1 MPSSHVRRLHG
12 IAGCALLAAALGC
25 ESPPPPDDVR
35 PVATVR
41 EIMADMIAPSAD
53 VLWSAI
59 TTVETPDGYVDKGP
73 ETDEEWASLRHS
85 ATTMVESANL
95 MVMSDR
101 RVAPEG
107 AAASAPGYEL
117 EPDSISSLIE
127 SDRTHWVALVHE
139 LQDAGQVFLTAID
152 ARDSSPLFDAGDGLN
167 TACEDC
173 HQAFW
178 YPPSN

>member
-1 MPSSHVRRLHG
+1 MPKLRS
-12 IAGCALLAAALGC
+12 IAACVVAAGLWGC
-25 ESPPPPDDVR
+25 ESAPPPSELR

-41 EIMADMIAPSAD
+41 GVMADMVAPSAD

-59 TTVETPDGYVDKGP
+59 QTVETPEGFIDKAP

-85 ATTMVESANL
+85 ATIMVESANL
-95 MVMSDR
+95 LLMEGR

-107 AAASAPGYEL
+107 ATAAAPGYEL
-117 EPDSISSLIE
+117 EPDSIAALIAA
-127 SDRTHWVALVHE
+127 DRAHWVELVYE
-139 LQDAGQVFLTAID
+139 LQESGRVFLNAIE

-167 TACEDC
+167 VACEDC

-178 YPPSN
+178 YPPAG

>member
-1 MPSSHVRRLHG
+1 MPSSLARRL
-12 IAGCALLAAALGC
+12 CAAAACAVLTVALGC
-25 ESPPPPDDVR
+25 ESPPPPDELR

-41 EIMADMIAPSAD
+41 EVMADMVAPSAD

-59 TTVETPDGYVDKGP
+59 TTVETPDGYVDQGP
-73 ETDEEWASLRHS
+73 QTDEEWARLRHS

-95 MVMSDR
+95 LVMPGR

-107 AAASAPGYEL
+107 ATASAPGYEL
-117 EPDSISSLIE
+117 EPDSIATLIDA
-127 SDRTHWVALVHE
+127 DRARWVELVHE
-139 LQDAGQVFLTAID
+139 LQESGQVFVSAID

-178 YPPSN
+178 YPPSS